1 MIFFNDFICTTT
13 RGQEVSFTGSD
24 NVERYAKNL
33 VQLPNDWTYRTKEI
47 NYKYNSL
54 GFRCKDPS
62 ELDFDN
68 YILFTGCSHTEG
80 VGLALEDT
88 FPYKVAEHLKTD
100 YINLAIGGTGLD
112 VVEYNLITWFL
123 KYKKKPKYVFIQWP
137 DHSRYMGVF
146 PNYEN
151 MLSIGSW
158 MQDPE
163 YKTFMAT
170 GELTGFFYSRK
181 LLAVQLLSKV
191 IDVPIVNIQFTSL
204 NSFQPYDLFIKKV
217 DLARDQVHSGI
228 KSNDN
233 TTKQIIQYLS
243 MR

>member
-1 MIFFNDFICTTT
+1 MIFYNDFICTPM
-13 RGQEVSFTGSD
+13 RGQETSFTGSD
-24 NVERYAKNL
+24 DAERFAKNL
-33 VQLPNDWTYRTKEI
+33 LQLPNDWIYRNKEI
-47 NYKYNSL
+47 RYKYNSL

-62 ELDFDN
+62 DLDYDN
-68 YILFTGCSHTEG
+68 YVLFTGCSHTEG

-88 FPYKVAEHLKTD
+88 YPYKIAEHLKTD

-112 VVEYNLITWFL
+112 VLEYNLITWL
-123 KYKKKPKYVFIQWP
+123 TKYKKKPKYVFIQWP

-151 MLSIGSW
+151 MISIGSW
-158 MQDPE
+158 REEPE

-170 GELTGFFYSRK
+170 GELTGFFYGRK
-181 LLAVQLLSKV
+181 FLTTQLLSNV
-191 IDVPIVNIQFTSL
+191 IDVPILSIQFTSL

-217 DLARDQVHSGI
+217 DLARDQIHSGI